1 VASGSDER
9 YLTTAEVAR
18 RLGVKTAT
26 VYAYASRGML
36 RSIRR
41 PGHRGSFFAQDEV
54 DEFVANGRDGR
65 QAAGAVERI
74 RTELTLLDDDLLFY
88 RGRNAG
94 ELALTASFEAVAG
107 LLWTGELE
115 QTRTFPRFGKLVDIV
130 RTALA
135 ALPAETGTIDAMK
148 VAVAVIGAVD
158 PLRFDLST
166 PAVARVGQ
174 RLISALVDALPAG
187 ETGAGGGR
195 NAGGAP
201 TAGGQDGGGA
211 PGGAGQIGGG
221 APGGSGPVGGG
232 APGGGGPVGGGAPG
246 GGGPGGGGQVGGG
259 APAAGGGAPAAGG
272 GSGLLIAER
281 LASKLGGRPVDIG
294 LMNIALVLL
303 ADHDL
308 AASTVAARVAASAR
322 AHPYAVVSAGL
333 GAVDGRYHGVQS
345 TLAYRFLAEAMDNP
359 LRAIA
364 ERQRAGGIPGFG
376 HRVYQA
382 HDPRADVLLGLL
394 RGHPDAAAVMPTV
407 DAVIIAADSFPNVDL
422 ALAALMHAYD
432 LRPDAGET
440 IFALARIA
448 GWLAHAIEEYREPG
462 LRFRPL
468 GVYTGDRPER

>member
-1 VASGSDER
+1 MASGSDER

-36 RSIRR
+36 RSTRL
-41 PGHRGSFFAQDEV
+41 PGRRGSFFEQDEI

-65 QAAGAVERI
+65 QPSGAVERI
-74 RTELTLLDDDLLFY
+74 RTELTMLDDDLLFY
-88 RGRNAG
+88 RGLNVG
-94 ELALTASFEAVAG
+94 ELALTVSFEAVAG
-107 LLWTGELE
+107 LLWTGELDR
-115 QTRTFPRFGKLVDIV
+115 TRAFHRYPKLVDTV

-135 ALPAETGTIDAMK
+135 ALPPETGMIDAMK
-148 VAVAVIGAVD
+148 VAVAVLGAVD

-166 PAVARVGQ
+166 PAVVRVGQ
-174 RLISALVDALPAG
+174 KLISVLVDALPR
-187 ETGAGGGR
+187 GGMG
-195 NAGGAP
+195 
-201 TAGGQDGGGA
+201 TAGDGE
-211 PGGAGQIGGG
+211 AGRTEIGP
-221 APGGSGPVGGG
+221 AGSDRDD
-232 APGGGGPVGGGAPG
+232 
-246 GGGPGGGGQVGGG
+246 
-259 APAAGGGAPAAGG
+259 AGGGAGRTG
-272 GSGLLIAER
+272 DDQDDGVLIAER
-281 LASKLGGRPVDIG
+281 LAGKLGGRPIDIA
-294 LMNIALVLL
+294 LLNIALVLL

-376 HRVYQA
+376 HRIYQQ

-407 DAVIIAADSFPNVDL
+407 DTVIIAADSFPNVDL

-440 IFALARIA
+440 IFALARTA

>member
-9 YLTTAEVAR
+9 YLTTAEVAK

-36 RSIRR
+36 RSTRL
-41 PGHRGSFFAQDEV
+41 PGHRGSYFAQDEI
-54 DEFVANGRDGR
+54 DEFVTNARDGR
-65 QAAGAVERI
+65 QPSGAVERI

-88 RGRNAG
+88 RGLNVG
-94 ELALTASFEAVAG
+94 ELALTVSFEAVAG
-107 LLWTGELE
+107 LLWTGELDR
-115 QTRTFPRFGKLVDIV
+115 TRSFPRYGKLVDTV

-135 ALPAETGTIDAMK
+135 ALPSETGMIDAMK
-148 VAVAVIGAVD
+148 VAVAVLGAVD

-166 PAVARVGQ
+166 PAVVRVGQ
-174 RLISALVDALPAG
+174 KLISVLVDALPG
-187 ETGAGGGR
+187 GPAGG
-195 NAGGAP
+195 
-201 TAGGQDGGGA
+201 DGT
-211 PGGAGQIGGG
+211 
-221 APGGSGPVGGG
+221 S
-232 APGGGGPVGGGAPG
+232 GGPDDLALVT
-246 GGGPGGGGQVGGG
+246 
-259 APAAGGGAPAAGG
+259 
-272 GSGLLIAER
+272 ER
-281 LASKLGGRPVDIG
+281 LAGKLGGRPIDIG
-294 LMNIALVLL
+294 LLNIALVLL

-345 TLAYRFLAEAMDNP
+345 TLAFRFLAEAMDNP
-359 LRAIA
+359 LRAVA

-376 HRVYQA
+376 HRIYQA

-407 DAVIIAADSFPNVDL
+407 DMVIIAADSFPNVDL

-440 IFALARIA
+440 IFALARAA

>member
-1 VASGSDER
+1 VANGSDER

-36 RSIRR
+36 RSTRL
-41 PGHRGSFFAQDEV
+41 PGRRGSFFAQDEI
-54 DEFVANGRDGR
+54 DEFVASGRDGR
-65 QAAGAVERI
+65 QPSGAVERI

-88 RGRNAG
+88 RGHNVG
-94 ELALTASFEAVAG
+94 ELARAISFEAVAN
-107 LLWTGELE
+107 LLWTGELD
-115 QTRTFPRFGKLVDIV
+115 QTVIFRRHDRGVETV

-135 ALPAETGTIDAMK
+135 ALPPETGTLDAMK
-148 VAVAVIGAVD
+148 VAVAVLGAVD
-158 PLRFDLST
+158 PLRFDLAT
-166 PAVARVGQ
+166 PAVVRVGQ
-174 RLISALVDALPAG
+174 KLVSVLVDALPG
-187 ETGAGGGR
+187 
-195 NAGGAP
+195 
-201 TAGGQDGGGA
+201 DGVDS
-211 PGGAGQIGGG
+211 PL
-221 APGGSGPVGGG
+221 V
-232 APGGGGPVGGGAPG
+232 
-246 GGGPGGGGQVGGG
+246 
-259 APAAGGGAPAAGG
+259 
-272 GSGLLIAER
+272 AER
-281 LASKLGGRPVDIG
+281 LAGKLGGRPIDVG
-294 LMNIALVLL
+294 LLNVALVLL

-376 HRVYQA
+376 HRIYQA
-382 HDPRADVLLGLL
+382 RDPRADVLIGLL
-394 RGHPDAAAVMPTV
+394 RSHPDA
-407 DAVIIAADSFPNVDL
+407 DHVIGTLDEVILAADSFPNVDL

-432 LRPDAGET
+432 LHPDAGET
-440 IFALARIA
+440 IFALARTA

>member
-1 VASGSDER
+1 VANGSDER

-36 RSIRR
+36 RSTRL
-41 PGHRGSFFAQDEV
+41 PGRRGSFFAQDEI
-54 DEFVANGRDGR
+54 DEFVASGRDGR
-65 QAAGAVERI
+65 QPSGAVERI
-74 RTELTLLDDDLLFY
+74 RTELTLLDGDLLFY
-88 RGRNAG
+88 RGHNVG
-94 ELALTASFEAVAG
+94 ELARTVSFEAVAN
-107 LLWTGELE
+107 LLWTGELD
-115 QTRTFPRFGKLVDIV
+115 QTVTFRRHDRGVETV

-135 ALPAETGTIDAMK
+135 ALPPQTGTLDAMK
-148 VAVAVIGAVD
+148 VAVAVLGAVD
-158 PLRFDLST
+158 PLRFDLAT
-166 PAVARVGQ
+166 PAVVRVGQ
-174 RLISALVDALPAG
+174 KLVSVLVDALPG
-187 ETGAGGGR
+187 
-195 NAGGAP
+195 
-201 TAGGQDGGGA
+201 DGVDS
-211 PGGAGQIGGG
+211 PRVDS
-221 APGGSGPVGGG
+221 PLV
-232 APGGGGPVGGGAPG
+232 
-246 GGGPGGGGQVGGG
+246 
-259 APAAGGGAPAAGG
+259 
-272 GSGLLIAER
+272 AER
-281 LASKLGGRPVDIG
+281 LAGKLGGRPIDVG
-294 LMNIALVLL
+294 LLNVALVLL

-376 HRVYQA
+376 HRIYQA
-382 HDPRADVLLGLL
+382 RDPRADVLIGLL
-394 RGHPDAAAVMPTV
+394 RSHPGADH
-407 DAVIIAADSFPNVDL
+407 VIGTLDEVILAADSFPNVDL

-432 LRPDAGET
+432 LHPDAGET
-440 IFALARIA
+440 IFALARTA

>member
-1 VASGSDER
+1 VASGSDKR

-36 RSIRR
+36 RSTRL
-41 PGHRGSFFAQDEV
+41 PGHRGSFFAQDEI
-54 DEFVANGRDGR
+54 DEFVTNGRDGR
-65 QAAGAVERI
+65 QPSGAVERI

-88 RGRNAG
+88 RGLNVG
-94 ELALTASFEAVAG
+94 ELALTVSFEAVAG
-107 LLWTGELE
+107 LLWTGELDR
-115 QTRTFPRFGKLVDIV
+115 TRTFHRYGKLVDTV

-135 ALPAETGTIDAMK
+135 ALPAETGAIDAMR
-148 VAVAVIGAVD
+148 VAVAVLGAVD
-158 PLRFDLST
+158 PLRFDLTT
-166 PAVARVGQ
+166 PAVVRVGQ
-174 RLISALVDALPAG
+174 KLISVLADALP
-187 ETGAGGGR
+187 
-195 NAGGAP
+195 
-201 TAGGQDGGGA
+201 
-211 PGGAGQIGGG
+211 
-221 APGGSGPVGGG
+221 
-232 APGGGGPVGGGAPG
+232 GGPAGRDGTS
-246 GGGPGGGGQVGGG
+246 GGPGDLALV
-259 APAAGGGAPAAGG
+259 
-272 GSGLLIAER
+272 AER
-281 LASKLGGRPVDIG
+281 LAGKLGERPIDIG
-294 LMNIALVLL
+294 LLNIALVLL

-359 LRAIA
+359 LRAVA

-376 HRVYQA
+376 HRIYQA

-407 DAVIIAADSFPNVDL
+407 DTVIIAADSFPNVDL

-440 IFALARIA
+440 IFALARTA

>member
-18 RLGVKTAT
+18 RLGVKTET

-36 RSIRR
+36 RSTRL
-41 PGHRGSFFAQDEV
+41 PGRRGSFFAQDEI
-54 DEFVANGRDGR
+54 DEFVASGRDGR
-65 QAAGAVERI
+65 QPSGAVERI

-88 RGRNAG
+88 RGHNAG
-94 ELALTASFEAVAG
+94 ELALTVSFEAVAT
-107 LLWTGELE
+107 LLWTGELDKTAE
-115 QTRTFPRFGKLVDIV
+115 FHRFDRGVETV

-135 ALPAETGTIDAMK
+135 ALPRQTGTLDAMK
-148 VAVAVIGAVD
+148 VAVAVLGAVD
-158 PLRFDLST
+158 PLRFDLTT
-166 PAVARVGQ
+166 PAVVRVG
-174 RLISALVDALPAG
+174 RKLISVLVDALPG
-187 ETGAGGGR
+187 
-195 NAGGAP
+195 
-201 TAGGQDGGGA
+201 D
-211 PGGAGQIGGG
+211 
-221 APGGSGPVGGG
+221 
-232 APGGGGPVGGGAPG
+232 
-246 GGGPGGGGQVGGG
+246 QVDS
-259 APAAGGGAPAAGG
+259 PLVDSP
-272 GSGLLIAER
+272 LVAER
-281 LASKLGGRPVDIG
+281 LAGKLGGRPIDPAM
-294 LMNIALVLL
+294 LNIALVLL

-376 HRVYQA
+376 HRIYQA
-382 HDPRADVLLGLL
+382 HDPRADVLIGLL
-394 RGHPDAAAVMPTV
+394 RTHPDADHVMGTV
-407 DAVIIAADSFPNVDL
+407 DAVIVAADSFPNVDL

-432 LRPDAGET
+432 LHPDAGET
-440 IFALARIA
+440 IFALARTA

>member
-1 VASGSDER
+1 MASGSDER
-9 YLTTAEVAR
+9 YLSTADVAR
-18 RLGVKTAT
+18 RLGVKATT

-36 RSIRR
+36 RSTKL
-41 PGHRGSFFAQDEV
+41 PGRRGSFFRQDEV
-54 DEFVANGRDGR
+54 DEFVANSRDAR
-65 QAAGAVERI
+65 QASGAVERI
-74 RTELTLLDDDLLFY
+74 RTELTLLDDDMLFY
-88 RGRNAG
+88 RGHNVA
-94 ELALTASFEAVAG
+94 ELALTVSFEAVAG
-107 LLWTGELE
+107 LLWTGELDK
-115 QTRTFPRFGKLVDIV
+115 TRTFRRYDKLVDTV

-135 ALPAETGTIDAMK
+135 ALPAETGTIDAIK
-148 VAVAVIGAVD
+148 VAVAVLGAVD

-166 PAVARVGQ
+166 PAVVRVGQ
-174 RLISALVDALPAG
+174 KLIGVLVDALP
-187 ETGAGGGR
+187 
-195 NAGGAP
+195 GGAE
-201 TAGGQDGGGA
+201 GGA
-211 PGGAGQIGGG
+211 DD
-221 APGGSGPVGGG
+221 
-232 APGGGGPVGGGAPG
+232 
-246 GGGPGGGGQVGGG
+246 
-259 APAAGGGAPAAGG
+259 
-272 GSGLLIAER
+272 GLLITER
-281 LASKLGGRPVDIG
+281 LAGKLGGRPVDIG
-294 LMNIALVLL
+294 LLNIALVLL

-345 TLAYRFLAEAMDNP
+345 TLAYRFLSEAMDNP

-376 HRVYQA
+376 HRVYRA
-382 HDPRADVLLGLL
+382 HDPRAEVLLGLL
-394 RGHPDAAAVMPTV
+394 RGHPDAAEVMGTV

-440 IFALARIA
+440 IFALARTA

>member
-1 VASGSDER
+1 MANGSDER
-9 YLTTAEVAR
+9 YLTTDEVAR
-18 RLGVKTAT
+18 RLGVKAAT

-36 RSIRR
+36 RSTRL
-41 PGHRGSFFAQDEV
+41 PGRRGSFFAQDEI

-65 QAAGAVERI
+65 QPAGAVERI

-88 RGRNAG
+88 RGLNVG
-94 ELALTASFEAVAG
+94 ELALTVSFEAVAG
-107 LLWTGELE
+107 LLWTGELD
-115 QTRTFPRFGKLVDIV
+115 QTRTFPRYDKLVDVV

-135 ALPAETGTIDAMK
+135 ALPSETGTIDAMK
-148 VAVAVIGAVD
+148 VAVAVLGAVD

-166 PAVARVGQ
+166 PAVVRVGQ
-174 RLISALVDALPAG
+174 KLISVLVDALP
-187 ETGAGGGR
+187 
-195 NAGGAP
+195 GGA
-201 TAGGQDGGGA
+201 TAGNVVDDGGA
-211 PGGAGQIGGG
+211 
-221 APGGSGPVGGG
+221 VDD
-232 APGGGGPVGGGAPG
+232 
-246 GGGPGGGGQVGGG
+246 
-259 APAAGGGAPAAGG
+259 
-272 GSGLLIAER
+272 GLLIAER
-281 LASKLGGRPVDIG
+281 LAGKLGGRPIDIG
-294 LMNIALVLL
+294 LLNIALVLL
-303 ADHDL
+303 VDHDL

-333 GAVDGRYHGVQS
+333 GAVDGQFHGVQS
-345 TLAYRFLAEAMDNP
+345 TLAYRFLSEARDNP

-376 HRVYQA
+376 HRIYQA

-394 RGHPDAAAVMPTV
+394 RGHPDAAHVMPTV
-407 DAVIIAADSFPNVDL
+407 DAVIVAADSFPNVDL

-440 IFALARIA
+440 IFALARTA

>member
-1 VASGSDER
+1 MASGSDER

-18 RLGVKTAT
+18 RLGVKPAT

-36 RSIRR
+36 RSTRR
-41 PGHRGSFFAQDEV
+41 PGHRGSFFAQDEI
-54 DEFVANGRDGR
+54 DEFLANGRDGR
-65 QAAGAVERI
+65 QPSGAVERI

-88 RGRNAG
+88 RGVSVG

-107 LLWTGELE
+107 LLWTGELDKN
-115 QTRTFPRFGKLVDIV
+115 RVFPHYGGLVDTV

-135 ALPAETGTIDAMK
+135 ALPAETGTIDAMR
-148 VAVAVIGAVD
+148 VAVAVLGAVD

-166 PAVARVGQ
+166 PAVVRVGQ
-174 RLISALVDALPAG
+174 KLISVLADALPG
-187 ETGAGGGR
+187 GPTGGIGMVGHNGTTDGNGRGAERGLTGGIGA
-195 NAGGAP
+195 AGGAAMVGE
-201 TAGGQDGGGA
+201 AGV
-211 PGGAGQIGGG
+211 I
-221 APGGSGPVGGG
+221 GSG
-232 APGGGGPVGGGAPG
+232 
-246 GGGPGGGGQVGGG
+246 
-259 APAAGGGAPAAGG
+259 AAGGESDGGEGDRRGG
-272 GSGLLIAER
+272 GHGGDGLALVTQR
-281 LASKLGGRPVDIG
+281 LAGKLGGRPVDIG
-294 LMNIALVLL
+294 LLNIALVLL

-359 LRAIA
+359 LRAVA

-376 HRVYQA
+376 HKIYRE
-382 HDPRADVLLGLL
+382 HDPRADVLLGLM
-394 RGHPDAAAVMPTV
+394 RAHPDAAKVMPTV
-407 DAVIIAADSFPNVDL
+407 DMVIVAADSFPNVDL
-422 ALAALMHAYD
+422 ALAALMHVYG

-440 IFALARIA
+440 IFALARTA

>member
-1 VASGSDER
+1 MASGSDER

-36 RSIRR
+36 RSTRL
-41 PGHRGSFFAQDEV
+41 PGHRGSFFAQDEI

-65 QAAGAVERI
+65 QPSGAVERI

-88 RGRNAG
+88 RGHNVG
-94 ELALTASFEAVAG
+94 ELALTVSFEAVAG
-107 LLWTGELE
+107 LLWTGELD
-115 QTRTFPRFGKLVDIV
+115 QTRAFRRYDTLVATV

-135 ALPAETGTIDAMK
+135 ALPPETGTIDAMK
-148 VAVAVIGAVD
+148 VAVAVLGAVD

-174 RLISALVDALPAG
+174 KLISVLVDALPGGKNGGGASDDQ
-187 ETGAGGGR
+187 AGGGR
-195 NAGGAP
+195 AGRGWAGGD
-201 TAGGQDGGGA
+201 AGGGR
-211 PGGAGQIGGG
+211 
-221 APGGSGPVGGG
+221 
-232 APGGGGPVGGGAPG
+232 
-246 GGGPGGGGQVGGG
+246 
-259 APAAGGGAPAAGG
+259 AGGGASGARMGGDAGG
-272 GSGLLIAER
+272 EWAGGDAGGRGDGADDGLLIAER
-281 LASKLGGRPVDIG
+281 LAGKLGGRPIDIG
-294 LMNIALVLL
+294 LLNIALVLL

-308 AASTVAARVAASAR
+308 AVSTVAARVAASAR

-345 TLAYRFLAEAMDNP
+345 TLAYRFLSEARENP

-376 HRVYQA
+376 HRIYQR

-394 RGHPDAAAVMPTV
+394 RGHPDAAQVMPTV

-432 LRPDAGET
+432 LRSDAGET
-440 IFALARIA
+440 IFALARTA

>member
-1 VASGSDER
+1 MANGSDER

-18 RLGVKTAT
+18 RLGVKTET

-36 RSIRR
+36 RSTRL
-41 PGHRGSFFAQDEV
+41 PGRRGSFFAQDEI
-54 DEFVANGRDGR
+54 DEFVASGRDGR
-65 QAAGAVERI
+65 QLSGAVERI

-88 RGRNAG
+88 RGHNAG
-94 ELALTASFEAVAG
+94 ELALTVSFEAVAK
-107 LLWTGELE
+107 LLWTGELDK
-115 QTRTFPRFGKLVDIV
+115 TFNFRRYDRGVETV

-135 ALPAETGTIDAMK
+135 ALPPQTGTLDAMK
-148 VAVAVIGAVD
+148 VAVAVLGAVD
-158 PLRFDLST
+158 PLRFDLTT
-166 PAVARVGQ
+166 PAVVRVGQ
-174 RLISALVDALPAG
+174 RLISVLVDALPG
-187 ETGAGGGR
+187 DEVDS
-195 NAGGAP
+195 P
-201 TAGGQDGGGA
+201 
-211 PGGAGQIGGG
+211 
-221 APGGSGPVGGG
+221 
-232 APGGGGPVGGGAPG
+232 
-246 GGGPGGGGQVGGG
+246 
-259 APAAGGGAPAAGG
+259 
-272 GSGLLIAER
+272 LIAER
-281 LASKLGGRPVDIG
+281 LAGKLGGRPIDLG
-294 LMNIALVLL
+294 LLNIALVLL

-345 TLAYRFLAEAMDNP
+345 TLAYRFLAEAKDNP

-382 HDPRADVLLGLL
+382 HDPRADVLIGLL
-394 RGHPDAAAVMPTV
+394 RTHPDADHVMGTV
-407 DAVIIAADSFPNVDL
+407 DAVIVAADSFPNVDL

-432 LRPDAGET
+432 LHPDAGET
-440 IFALARIA
+440 IFALARTA